1 MTAKSYLMKA
11 VQSISSIN
19 HCYQTYGSKPVR
31 IMCNDLENYVC
42 KYYTGG
48 SGPAHNLFNE
58 VLAASFL
65 KIWKLPVP
73 DFAFV
78 TIGRKHIENVGFPY
92 HYFETPCF
100 GSRFMG
106 DYKELDKVFMGMPK
120 SRFKNPDT
128 AKGFVWIALF
138 DIWLCN
144 EDRNHNNFNLL
155 YDAARNAF
163 VPIDHVNIFNGL
175 NIDKAPYLISENESI
190 LNSPLF
196 PLFFFGT
203 LQTEQKHFRSNIEK
217 TFKSHIKNCEKSL
230 PQILHS
236 LPDQWRLDLPFISE
250 RLSFFYS
257 DEWMAN
263 SLNHFFTLFYHNHKK
278 IKL

>member
-1 MTAKSYLMKA
+1 MKSIH
-11 VQSISSIN
+11 SISTIN
-19 HCYQTYGSKPVR
+19 FCYQTDGSKPVR
-31 IMCNDLENYVC
+31 ILCNDLEYYVC

-48 SGPAHNLFNE
+48 SGPANNLFNE

-65 KIWKLPVP
+65 RIWNLPVP
-73 DFAFV
+73 DFATV
-78 TIGRKHIENVGFPY
+78 TIQRQHIGNLGFPY
-92 HYFETPCF
+92 HYFEAPCF
-100 GSRFMG
+100 GSRFMA
-106 DYKELDKVFMGMPK
+106 DFKEVDKVFMGMPK

-128 AKGFVWIALF
+128 VMGFIWIALF

-155 YDAARNAF
+155 YDAEKNTF

-175 NIDKAPYLISENESI
+175 NIDKTSYLIAENESI
-190 LNSPLF
+190 LSSPLF
-196 PLFFFGT
+196 PLFFFGN
-203 LQTEQKHFRSNIEK
+203 LQPKQKHFRSNIEK
-217 TFKSHIKNCEKSL
+217 TFKSHVKNCEKSL

-257 DEWMAN
+257 DEWLMK
-263 SLNHFFTLFYHNHKK
+263 SLNHFFELFYQHYKR